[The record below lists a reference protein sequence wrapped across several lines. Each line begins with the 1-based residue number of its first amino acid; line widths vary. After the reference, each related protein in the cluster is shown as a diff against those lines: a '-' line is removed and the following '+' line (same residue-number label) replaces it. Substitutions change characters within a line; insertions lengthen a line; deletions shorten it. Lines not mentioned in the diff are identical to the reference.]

1 MNDNS
6 VSSAGIL
13 MRKEQIAVIAFSV
26 WLILITFFMLLAHTF
41 EIGIFFV
48 LSFIGFLIIV
58 ELIKP
63 KYIRPGYLRY
73 IQYIL
78 AAGIV
83 IFGVIVALKVMQI
96 LGLEIV
102 FL

>member
-1 MNDNS
+1 
-6 VSSAGIL
+6 
-13 MRKEQIAVIAFSV
+13 MRKEQIAVIALSV
-26 WLILITFFMLLAHTF
+26 WLILISFFMLLAQTF
-41 EIGIFFV
+41 DIGIFFI

-63 KYIRPGYLRY
+63 KYIRPSYLRY

-83 IFGVIVALKVMQI
+83 IFGTIIALKVMQI

>member
-1 MNDNS
+1 
-6 VSSAGIL
+6 
-13 MRKEQIAVIAFSV
+13 MRKEQIAVIALSV
-26 WLILITFFMLLAHTF
+26 WLILITFFMLFSQTF
-41 EIGIFFV
+41 DIATFFI

-63 KYIRPGYLRY
+63 KYIRPSYLRY

-83 IFGVIVALKVMQI
+83 IFGTILALKVMQI